1 MPSITR
7 GPTRSSTRRTETR
20 QRILDATERL
30 LAAGAS
36 FTELGVLHIVG
47 EAGVAR
53 SSFYAHFDDKT
64 DLLLALTPR
73 LSAVAHDAHAAWD
86 PADDDAFSAMLDGFT
101 AIVRHY
107 RDHAEVLA
115 AVLEVAGYDA
125 RMAARWDAEVAV
137 FRRRTEG
144 WLEGERAEGRTSVA
158 LRPGA
163 AARIVVDGGM
173 RAITDQVI
181 RGDAADDASFA
192 AELTAMWW
200 YGAFRRPG
208 PAA

>member
-7 GPTRSSTRRTETR
+7 GPTRTTTRRTDTR

-30 LAAGAS
+30 LTAGGS
-36 FTELGVLHIVG
+36 FTELGVLRIVG

-64 DLLLALTPR
+64 DLLLALAPQ
-73 LSAVAHDAHAAWD
+73 LSAVAYDAHASWD
-86 PADDDAFSAMLDGFT
+86 PTDADAYSTMLDGFT
-101 AIVRHY
+101 AIVTHY

-115 AVLEVAGYDA
+115 AVLEVAGYDE
-125 RMAARWDAEVAV
+125 RVAARWDAEVAV
-137 FRRRTEG
+137 FRQRAEG
-144 WLEGERAEGRTSVA
+144 WLTGERDAGRTSA
-158 LRPGA
+158 ELAPRP

-181 RGDAADDASFA
+181 RGDASEDAAFA
-192 AELTAMWW
+192 AELTAIWW
-200 YGAFRRPG
+200 YGAYRRPSP
-208 PAA
+208 PA